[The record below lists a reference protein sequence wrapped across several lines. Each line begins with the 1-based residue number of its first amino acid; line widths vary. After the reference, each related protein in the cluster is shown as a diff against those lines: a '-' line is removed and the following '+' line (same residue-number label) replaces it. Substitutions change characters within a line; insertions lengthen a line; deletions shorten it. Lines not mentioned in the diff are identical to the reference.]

1 MSAEM
6 DETGQAK
13 VRGEQERNR
22 GRLAGAGVCSWE
34 EVRAVIGDERCKASV
49 IPLIA

>member
-6 DETGQAK
+6 DETGKAK

-22 GRLAGAGVCSWE
+22 GRVAGVGVCSWE
-34 EVRAVIGDERCKASV
+34 EVRAVIDERCKACV